1 MQLTTTEKTNED
13 YGRFDN
19 FTIAKMQSEKAVN
32 NRTVFPSGEKVRVIN
47 PNAKPFKLDP
57 PK

>member
-1 MQLTTTEKTNED
+1 MTNQTTTS
-13 YGRFDN
+13 FDGKSN
-19 FTIAKMQSEKAVN
+19 FELAKQISEQHKS
-32 NRTVFPSGEKVRVIN
+32 RTVFPSKPLN